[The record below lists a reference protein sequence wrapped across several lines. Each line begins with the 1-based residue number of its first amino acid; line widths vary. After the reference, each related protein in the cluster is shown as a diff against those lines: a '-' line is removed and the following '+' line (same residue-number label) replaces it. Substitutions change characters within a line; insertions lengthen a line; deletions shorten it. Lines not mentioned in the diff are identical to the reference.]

1 MPLLTVPSEVGPNL
15 RGHELCGRG
24 VSELVP
30 AYLAGR
36 HVAQRLE
43 PRIRKGG
50 LKYLG
55 GRNLSEEDAMTRK
68 YDELLARAQSTL
80 EKTAHKST
88 QERLEIPEPQVIWVG
103 NKTILRNYSEY
114 PKLMRRDPDRLLMY
128 LAKELATAASL
139 DGDRAIFIGRKDKTS
154 FQQLFQRYMQDNV
167 TCPVCGSPDTHI
179 VTESR
184 LHFRVCEA
192 CGARSSARVN

>member
-1 MPLLTVPSEVGPNL
+1 
-15 RGHELCGRG
+15 
-24 VSELVP
+24 
-30 AYLAGR
+30 
-36 HVAQRLE
+36 
-43 PRIRKGG
+43 
-50 LKYLG
+50 
-55 GRNLSEEDAMTRK
+55 
-68 YDELLARAQSTL
+68 
-80 EKTAHKST
+80 
-88 QERLEIPEPQVIWVG
+88 
-103 NKTILRNYSEY
+103 
-114 PKLMRRDPDRLLMY
+114 MRRDPDRLLMY

-154 FQQLFQRYMQDNV
+154 FSQLFQRYMADNV

>member
-1 MPLLTVPSEVGPNL
+1 MKY
-15 RGHELCGRG
+15 
-24 VSELVP
+24 LVP
-30 AYLAGR
+30 AKNFGEFGMVR
-36 HVAQRLE
+36 Q
-43 PRIRKGG
+43 
-50 LKYLG
+50 
-55 GRNLSEEDAMTRK
+55 
-68 YDELLARAQSTL
+68 YDELLDRARSTL
-80 EKTAHKST
+80 DKTAHKST
-88 QERLEIPEPQVIWVG
+88 QNRIEIPEPQVIWIG

-114 PKLMRRDPDRLLMY
+114 PKLMRREPDRLLMY

-154 FQQLFQRYMQDNV
+154 FAQLFQRYMTDNV